1 MANRF
6 PVYGKLIHISL
17 EQKGQLRN
25 MDKILIHDLVVR
37 GILGVNDWERTT
49 LRDIV
54 VNVSL

>member
-6 PVYGKLIHISL
+6 PVYGKLINISL